1 MGNRNSAPQHPA
13 NRKLLGKQ
21 QSSGKHETS
30 SSSQVPSV
38 LRPVERKREALHQ
51 PCGALPYSREAACHA
66 GACAKGVCRNCDEL
80 SCGKVH
86 PVPREEEPSGRTQLS
101 GEETSLRTTLHH
113 VGGTKMNNETDFIRL
128 ITGDNNHA
136 ANNKYRLSEEVYRA
150 KHGKYPSTV
159 HLYIMRAWSYIKLY
173 SIIYLP
179 ILTWI
184 LALLLLIVLYTRP
197 N

>member
-1 MGNRNSAPQHPA
+1 
-13 NRKLLGKQ
+13 
-21 QSSGKHETS
+21 
-30 SSSQVPSV
+30 
-38 LRPVERKREALHQ
+38 
-51 PCGALPYSREAACHA
+51 
-66 GACAKGVCRNCDEL
+66 
-80 SCGKVH
+80 
-86 PVPREEEPSGRTQLS
+86 
-101 GEETSLRTTLHH
+101 
-113 VGGTKMNNETDFIRL
+113 MNNETDFIRL

-136 ANNKYRLSEEVYRA
+136 ANNKYKLSEEVYRA